1 MALSDIIMSWIATKA
16 FLARA
21 WLWTKEH
28 WQLPFLMV
36 WTLLV
41 YIMTRRNTDSLVEV
55 LNAKNESYKKQVE
68 ALKRSHNDEILKR
81 NKLSEEYAKAL
92 QAVHDAFEKR
102 KEDLEDSQREEI
114 KQIVIASKGAPS
126 KVREKIE
133 KEFGFKYVD

>member
-1 MALSDIIMSWIATKA
+1 M
-16 FLARA
+16 
-21 WLWTKEH
+21 
-28 WQLPFLMV
+28 
-36 WTLLV
+36 